1 MLNEDWLRLMS
12 ALQDLG
18 LVRIKID
25 KKNGFIGGYLPPSRD

>member
-1 MLNEDWLRLMS
+1 MS

-25 KKNGFIGGYLPPSRD
+25 KKNGFIGGYLPPTKD